1 MLMFKKR
8 LAAVCWLALIAPFA
22 LAQNTSLSGRV
33 TDESGAV
40 VPAAKVILTGPEGLA
55 RTATAAGDGS
65 YSFKALPPGTYTLS
79 ASAPSLAMREPVL
92 VNLQAA
98 SQTIH
103 LQMKVVGVEQ
113 RVTVQENAGA
123 TVNTDPA
130 NNAGA
135 LVIRGADLQ
144 ALSDDPEDLQS
155 DLQGLA
161 GPSAGPSGG
170 TIFIDGFSGGE
181 LPPKESIREIRIN
194 QNPFSPEYD
203 KLGYGRI
210 EIFTKPGTEKWH
222 GTIAYNYANSIFNSR
237 NPYAAEKAPLLL
249 NESENTVSGP
259 LSKRASFTFDVEAQ
273 AVNNGAIIN
282 AIVLDPSTLAPNP
295 YTAFNVTPQRRLRIS
310 PRLDYQLNDY
320 NTLSVRYTFTRAG
333 IADFGIGG
341 FDLVPRGYHL
351 EWDYNTL
358 QLTETAVLNTAV
370 NETRFQFFRV
380 SKVTTPNNPGEALL
394 VAGAFNDGG
403 AQTGNASDAQ
413 HSYELQNYTSIVKG
427 AHSFRFGVRLIG
439 QTEDSILPQ
448 NFGGTFFFNS
458 LNAYSL
464 TLMGIENGLNPGQIR
479 ASGGGAAQFSI
490 NAGTLGLA
498 VNQVNVGIF
507 GGDDWKLLPNLTMSM
522 GVRWEAQTNISDY
535 RDWAPRVAL
544 AWAPGGG
551 ANRSSKTVI
560 RGGFG
565 MFYDRFA
572 LANTLTADRYNGIV
586 QQQYVI
592 SNPNFYPVIP
602 PISLIEAVKS
612 PQIIQE
618 IDSGLRAPYIMQ
630 SALTLERQLP
640 KNITASVTYTNSH
653 GVHELRSQ
661 DINAP
666 LPGTYDPTKPGSG
679 VFPYGNPNP
688 IFLMTSAGL
697 YNQNQLVTNVSARIN
712 PQISLFGYYV
722 YNRAM
727 SNSDGLSTFPADPY
741 NYAGEYGP
749 AATDI
754 HNRFLVGGSL
764 NTKWNFR
771 ISPFVI
777 VQSGAPFNITSGND
791 QFGTTLFNARPGIA
805 TDPSKPGVVDTI
817 YGPLDPNPSPGEEV
831 LSRNYGRGPGQITM
845 NVRIGKTFGF
855 GPERGGSNARAG
867 SRPTGVPNLAAPGG
881 MRGFFSPP
889 TTNRRFN
896 LTISLSARNILN
908 RNNPG
913 PIIGNIQSPLFG
925 MANQTAGGPNGEGF
939 SENANNRRF
948 ELQTRFTF

>member
-1 MLMFKKR
+1 MLVPKKR
-8 LAAVCWLALIAPFA
+8 FA
-22 LAQNTSLSGRV
+22 LLCCLAFTVPSAFAQTAGLSGRV
-33 TDESGAV
+33 TDESGAI
-40 VPAAKVILTGPEGLA
+40 VPSAKVSLSGPEGLLK
-55 RTATAAGDGS
+55 TGTAAGDGS
-65 YSFKALPPGTYTLS
+65 YSFKALAPGTYSIS
-79 ASAPSLAMREPVL
+79 ASAPALAMDQPVTIEL
-92 VNLQAA
+92 KSSPQIVN
-98 SQTIH
+98 

-113 RVTVQENAGA
+113 RVTVQENAA
-123 TVNTDPA
+123 PSVNTDPA

-203 KLGYGRI
+203 RLGYGRI

-249 NESENTVSGP
+249 NESENSVSGP
-259 LSKRASFTFDVEAQ
+259 LSKRASFTFDLEGQ
-273 AVNNGAIIN
+273 WVNNGAIIN
-282 AIVLDPSTLAPNP
+282 AIVLDPLTLQPNP
-295 YTAFNVTPQRRLRIS
+295 FTAFNVTPQRRFRVS
-310 PRLDYQLNDY
+310 PRVDYRLNDY
-320 NTLSVRYTFTRAG
+320 NTLSVRYTFTRASIG
-333 IADFGIGG
+333 DFGIGG

-351 EWDYNTL
+351 LWDYNTL
-358 QLTETAVLNTAV
+358 QVTETAVLNTAV

-380 SKVTTPNNPGEALL
+380 SKATTPNTADPALL

-403 AQTGNASDAQ
+403 AQTGNAFDGQ
-413 HSYELQNYTSIVKG
+413 NSYELQNYTSLVKG
-427 AHSFRFGVRLIG
+427 AHSIRFGVRLIG

-448 NFGGTFFFNS
+448 NFGGTFLFNS
-458 LNAYSL
+458 INAYSL
-464 TLMGIENGLNPGQIR
+464 TLLGMQNGLTPEHIR

-490 NAGTLGLA
+490 NAGTPGLG
-498 VNQVNVGIF
+498 VNQVNAGVF
-507 GGDDWKLLPNLTMSM
+507 GGDDWKLRPNLTLSL
-522 GVRWEAQTNISDY
+522 GFRWEAQTNINDY
-535 RDWAPRVAL
+535 RDWAPRLAF

-551 ANRSSKTVI
+551 ANHASKTVI

-572 LANTLTADRYNGIV
+572 LANTLTADRYNGVV

-592 SNPNFYPVIP
+592 TNPNFYPTIP
-602 PISLIEAVKS
+602 PISVIEAFKS

-618 IDSGLRAPYIMQ
+618 TDSSLRAPYIMQ

-653 GVHELRSQ
+653 GVHVLRSQ

-666 LPGTYDPTKPGSG
+666 LPGTYDPNKPGSG
-679 VFPYGNPNP
+679 EFPYGTPNP

-697 YNQNQLVTNVSARIN
+697 YNQNQVVTNLSARIN

-722 YNRAM
+722 YNHAM
-727 SNSDGLSTFPADPY
+727 SNTDGLGTFPANPY
-741 NYAGEYGP
+741 NYTGEYGP

-754 HNRFLVGGSL
+754 HNRFLMGGSL

-777 VQSGAPFNITSGND
+777 VQSGSPFNITSGND
-791 QFGTTLFNARPGIA
+791 QFGTTIFNARPGIA
-805 TDPSKPGVVDTI
+805 TDPLKPGVVETQ
-817 YGPLDPNPSPGEEV
+817 YGLLDPNPSPGEEI
-831 LSRNYGRGPGQITM
+831 LSRNYGRGPGLITM

-855 GPERGGSNARAG
+855 GPERGGGSAAAG
-867 SRPTGVPNLAAPGG
+867 PRPAGVPNLAAPGG
-881 MRGFFSPP
+881 MRGLFSPP
-889 TTNRRFN
+889 TTNHRFN
-896 LTISLSARNILN
+896 FTISLSARNILN
-908 RNNPG
+908 HNNPG

-925 MANQTAGGPNGEGF
+925 MANQLAGGPNGEGF

>member
-1 MLMFKKR
+1 MLLYR
-8 LAAVCWLALIAPFA
+8 RVSVALCWLALIAP
-22 LAQNTSLSGRV
+22 LVYAQSGGLSGRI

-40 VPAAKVILTGPEGLA
+40 VPGAKVTLTGSDGLA
-55 RTATAAGDGS
+55 KTATAAGDGS
-65 YSFKALPPGTYTLS
+65 YSFKALPTGEYSLS
-79 ASAPSLAMREPVL
+79 ASAPSLAMEQPVL
-92 VNLQAA
+92 VKLQSTSQIVNLQ
-98 SQTIH
+98 
-103 LQMKVVGVEQ
+103 MRVVGVEQ
-113 RVTVQENAGA
+113 RVTVQENTGA

-222 GTIAYNYANSIFNSR
+222 ATIAYNYANSIFNSR
-237 NPYAAEKAPLLL
+237 NPYAAQKAPLLL

-259 LSKRASFTFDVEAQ
+259 LSKRASFTFDLEGQ

-282 AIVLDPSTLAPNP
+282 AIVLDPTTLAPNP
-295 YTAFNVTPQRRLRIS
+295 YNAFNVTPQRRLRIS

-320 NTLSVRYTFTRAG
+320 NTLSVRYTFTRAS
-333 IADFGIGG
+333 ITDFGIGG

-380 SKVTTPNNPGEALL
+380 SKVTTPNNPSDALL

-413 HSYELQNYTSIVKG
+413 NSFELQNYTTIVKG

-439 QTEDSILPQ
+439 QTEDSVLPQ

-458 LNAYSL
+458 INAYSL
-464 TLMGIENGLNPGQIR
+464 TLLGMQNGLTPEQIR

-490 NAGTLGLA
+490 NAGTPGLA
-498 VNQVNVGIF
+498 VNQLNAGIF
-507 GGDDWKLLPNLTMSM
+507 AGDDWKLRPNFTLSL
-522 GVRWEAQTNISDY
+522 GVRWEAQTNINDY
-535 RDWAPRVAL
+535 RDWAPRVAF

-572 LANTLTADRYNGIV
+572 LANTLTADRYNGVV

-602 PISLIEAVKS
+602 PISVIEAVKS

-618 IDSGLRAPYIMQ
+618 IDSSLRAPYIMQ

-666 LPGTYDPTKPGSG
+666 LPGTYDPSKPGSG

-697 YNQNQLVTNVSARIN
+697 YNQNQIVTNVSARVN
-712 PQISLFGYYV
+712 PLISLFGYYV

-727 SNSDGLSTFPADPY
+727 SNTDGPSTFPPNPY

-749 AATDI
+749 ASTDI

-764 NTKWNFR
+764 NTKWNIR
-771 ISPFVI
+771 ISPFVV
-777 VQSGAPFNITSGND
+777 VQSGAPFNITTGND

-805 TDPSKPGVVDTI
+805 TDPSRPGVVDTT
-817 YGPLDPNPSPGEEV
+817 YGPLDPNPIPGEEI
-831 LSRNYGRGPGQITM
+831 LSRNYGRGPGLITM
-845 NVRIGKTFGF
+845 NVRVGKTFGF
-855 GPERGGSNARAG
+855 GPERGGSAATSG
-867 SRPTGVPNLAAPGG
+867 SRPSGVPNLAAPGG
-881 MRGFFSPP
+881 MRGLFSPP
-889 TTNRRFN
+889 TTNHRFN

-908 RNNPG
+908 HNNPG

-925 MANQTAGGPNGEGF
+925 MANQLAGGPNGEGF